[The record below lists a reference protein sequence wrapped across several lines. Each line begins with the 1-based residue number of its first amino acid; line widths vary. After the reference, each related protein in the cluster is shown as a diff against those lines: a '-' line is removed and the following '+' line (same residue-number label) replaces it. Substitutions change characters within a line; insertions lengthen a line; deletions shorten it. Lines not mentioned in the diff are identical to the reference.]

1 MLLPMCSFEEA
12 FDIRQ
17 KLDILGSSSDFL
29 IPGGRGMLLLRESV
43 ALEPMALR
51 AQSPNPELR
60 ISSRASDIRSQRL
73 RCQNSVLKISELG
86 EGAGERER
94 EREREREGAQA
105 KEREM
110 EKTRE

>member
-1 MLLPMCSFEEA
+1 
-12 FDIRQ
+12 
-17 KLDILGSSSDFL
+17 
-29 IPGGRGMLLLRESV
+29 MLLLRESV